1 MGATRRYYTD
11 QFKQEAIKLAESVG
25 IPQAASDLGINSGNI
40 RRWQRGP
47 QNVSLNAEQPSGLTD
62 IETEN
67 LRPKKELRYV
77 YEVNDILKK
86 SLGIFA
92 KEKSPSS
99 R

>member
-1 MGATRRYYTD
+1 MGAMRKYYTD

-25 IPQAASDLGINSGNI
+25 VPQAARDLGVNPGNI
-40 RRWQRGP
+40 RRWKRGL
-47 QNVSLNAEQPSGLTD
+47 QNGPLNAKQPSDLTD
-62 IETEN
+62 IEKEN
-67 LRPKKELRYV
+67 LRLKKELRYV

-92 KEKSPSS
+92 KEKTPPS

>member
-25 IPQAASDLGINSGNI
+25 IPQAASDLGVNPGNI

-67 LRPKKELRYV
+67 LRLKKELRYV